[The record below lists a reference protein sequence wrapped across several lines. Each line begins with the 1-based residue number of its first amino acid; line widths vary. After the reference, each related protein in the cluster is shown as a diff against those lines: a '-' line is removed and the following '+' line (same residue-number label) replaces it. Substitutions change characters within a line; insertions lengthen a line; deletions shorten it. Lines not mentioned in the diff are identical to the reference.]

1 MYVSY
6 GEILEV
12 YEWFMTRDQED
23 DLPDEKSSRAN
34 GVFGPFQDVYPKLYL
49 E

>member
-1 MYVSY
+1 
-6 GEILEV
+6 
-12 YEWFMTRDQED
+12 MTRDQED
-23 DLPDEKSSRAN
+23 DLPEKSSRAN